1 MTDKPVG
8 ELAIRVLAMPAD
20 TNPAGDIFGG
30 WLLAQMDIGGAT
42 VAINRVDGRVVTIAV
57 DAMTFVKPVFVGDI
71 VSVHGVIEKV
81 GRTSISVRVQAWA
94 RRDRGH
100 YEELV
105 TQGVFTYVAVDEH
118 RQSRPIGPAMP
129 QSEKLSA
136 D

>member
-1 MTDKPVG
+1 MTDKPIG

-30 WLLAQMDIGGAT
+30 WLLSQMDIGGAT
-42 VAINRVDGRVVTIAV
+42 VAIARADGRVATIAV

-71 VSVHGVIEKV
+71 VSVHGIIEKV
-81 GRTSISVRVQAWA
+81 GRTSIRVRVQAWA
-94 RRDRGH
+94 RRNRGN

-118 RQSRPIGPAMP
+118 RQAIPVPVEPPAHD
-129 QSEKLSA
+129 EKR
-136 D
+136 